1 MSSGHTA
8 LTHNGVPQKDR
19 VKRMPQFVEY
29 VPQSDK
35 HFATLTTHET
45 LEYADKF
52 VGAGLAEK
60 GADTPRGTIR
70 PYSQPA
76 TAIQPA
82 VAQRPYSPEAQF
94 GHTASSR
101 PVAIQPRDTI
111 RPYSQAAT
119 AIQTAVA

>member
-52 VGAGLAEK
+52 VGAGRRRAPTRP
-60 GADTPRGTIR
+60 GAQFGHTANLQR
-70 PYSQPA
+70 PYSQ
-76 TAIQPA
+76 Q
-82 VAQRPYSPEAQF
+82 SPS